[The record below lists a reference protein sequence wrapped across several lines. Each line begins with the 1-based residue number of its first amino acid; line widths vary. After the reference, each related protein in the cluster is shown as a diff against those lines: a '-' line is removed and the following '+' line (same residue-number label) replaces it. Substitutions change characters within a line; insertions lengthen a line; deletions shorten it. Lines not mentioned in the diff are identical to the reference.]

1 MDDKVK
7 ALVVRLVDTV
17 GQTADL
23 EWFTDDDAWAFLLD
37 LLQLEKDGK
46 RLSQGSVQVLLD
58 LGLAIGL
65 KPGAPEGAFLPAME
79 QQFGPCPHPP
89 ETVVELVRFV
99 RREVNGSFDDEAT
112 TTGNKLTGES
122 ATPLTPHKNYEYS

>member
-7 ALVVRLVDTV
+7 ALCVRLVDTV
-17 GQTADL
+17 GQTADPD
-23 EWFTDDDAWAFLLD
+23 WFADDDAWAFLVELVELD
-37 LLQLEKDGK
+37 KKGQ
-46 RLSQGSVQVLLD
+46 RLSPASLQVLLD

-65 KPGAPEGAFLPAME
+65 KPGAPEGAFLPALE

-89 ETVVELVRFV
+89 ELVVDLVRFV
-99 RREVNGSFDDEAT
+99 RREVNGSFEDSPRPS
-112 TTGNKLTGES
+112 NKLAGES